1 MFFSSS
7 DSSQKRNLDLL
18 RAVLLI
24 FEANTN
30 PSNFVRIGQNSFVRT
45 LEGGLGMGTPF
56 FTQKAESM
64 SDLEMASILRNRSN
78 FDKRSIAQTLS
89 AAFGETGNSLESKEV
104 LLKIAY
110 DSDIPMNY
118 FNII

>member
-7 DSSQKRNLDLL
+7 DSSQKRNLALL

-89 AAFGETGNSLESKEV
+89 AAFDATGKSQESREL
-104 LLKIAY
+104 LLKIAFEC
-110 DSDIPMNY
+110 DIPRNY
-118 FNII
+118 LML